1 MDQIREVLRRH
12 LPRLRK
18 QYGIRSLEIFG
29 SYAHGQQKKQSD
41 LDLLIEFDDTVPLSL
56 FDIAGIEYELSGLV
70 GIPVDL
76 VERNAIRPALRQRIL
91 NEAVSL

>member
-1 MDQIREVLRRH
+1 MDQIREVLHRH

-18 QYGIRSLEIFG
+18 QYGIRSLELFG
-29 SYAHGQQKKQSD
+29 SYAHGQQKTKSD
-41 LDLLIEFDDTVPLSL
+41 LDLLVEFDDTVPLSL

-76 VERNAIRPALRQRIL
+76 VGRNAIRPALRQCIL
-91 NEAVSL
+91 DEAVPL